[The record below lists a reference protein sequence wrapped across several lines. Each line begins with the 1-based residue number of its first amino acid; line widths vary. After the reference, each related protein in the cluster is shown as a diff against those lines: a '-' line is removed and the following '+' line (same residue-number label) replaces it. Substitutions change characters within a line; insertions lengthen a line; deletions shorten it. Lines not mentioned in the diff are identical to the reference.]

1 MEETKGIRQDKA
13 YYQVIDYIKQL
24 VKEDKVRFGVKI
36 PSERE
41 LMDTLGLGRNSIR
54 EALRTLENLGII

>member
-24 VKEDKVRFGVKI
+24 VKEVKVRFG
-36 PSERE
+36 
-41 LMDTLGLGRNSIR
+41 G
-54 EALRTLENLGII
+54 